1 MKHFTLVTSI
11 GADQLL
17 FPLNLAWGVLFWKKL
32 GEEELQ
38 RSGLRHTIV
47 RPGGL
52 RSQGAPAPVVVK
64 AGGSY
69 GLPPRPAPSG
79 SILRSQVAEL
89 CVASLTAPAAAN
101 AVVEAVTDAAA
112 PVMAPDALFEAAL
125 R

>member
-1 MKHFTLVTSI
+1 M
-11 GADQLL
+11 
-17 FPLNLAWGVLFWKKL
+17 FPLNLAWGVLLWKKL

-38 RSGLRHTIV
+38 RSGLRYTII

-52 RSQGAPAPVVVK
+52 RSRGAPAPVVVK

-69 GLPPRPAPSG
+69 GLPPRAAPSG

-101 AVVEAVTDAAA
+101 AVVEAVTDATA